1 MQSQACPFEEEHE
14 FKITVACKRQSDA
27 LDIASPFLPE
37 RGAKDQPKRGIAIY
51 GNERRVIMKGVRV
64 PSTSY
69 DARFNLRAI
78 HPAYD
83 YRFQNSETDRDLNSP
98 QRRGDLSRHNTTA
111 VPSKAIVCGVLR
123 LHYRYESVNDWP
135 RSSKDGIELK
145 I

>member
-1 MQSQACPFEEEHE
+1 
-14 FKITVACKRQSDA
+14 
-27 LDIASPFLPE
+27 
-37 RGAKDQPKRGIAIY
+37 
-51 GNERRVIMKGVRV
+51 MKGVRV